1 MKKSFYLCLALM
13 LSVLLV
19 TGCQNPIEKVVDN
32 AKDKVEEKT
41 KDTDD
46 KTKDSDDKTKN
57 ITDKTKDQDKK
68 TVNTNA
74 IEKLVCTISE
84 NENNMKMDMKVSLDY
99 DNAAN
104 LPKNISMEMNMN
116 VGSEMME
123 AFKASGMDFCT
134 MFSEKDKFS
143 GKCTSSVTKDSVKLT
158 YEISDTEMSKMI
170 KSESNDE
177 IHTFAELKASFEK
190 EGFKCN

>member
-1 MKKSFYLCLALM
+1 
-13 LSVLLV
+13 
-19 TGCQNPIEKVVDN
+19 
-32 AKDKVEEKT
+32 
-41 KDTDD
+41 
-46 KTKDSDDKTKN
+46 
-57 ITDKTKDQDKK
+57 
-68 TVNTNA
+68 
-74 IEKLVCTISE
+74 
-84 NENNMKMDMKVSLDY
+84 MDMKVSLDY
-99 DNAAN
+99 DNTAN

-134 MFSEKDKFS
+134 VFSEQKFS

-158 YEISDTEMSKMI
+158 YEISETEMSKMI
-170 KSESNDE
+170 KSESNNE